1 MYFLV
6 LWKGFLAIDIN
17 EHILPIPVP
26 LKMFA
31 KYSVMLLERH
41 YLLNAISSF

>member
-6 LWKGFLAIDIN
+6 LWKGFLAVDVN
-17 EHILPIPVP
+17 YHILPISVS

-31 KYSVMLLERH
+31 KYSVVLLEHH
-41 YLLNAISSF
+41 YLLNAIFSF